1 MGKCEE
7 IHPSRKLV
15 CLCPDSHWKK
25 KVSPKIYNSVACIFI
40 WFKNDFTIHID
51 PKNLLDEYEHNDLS
65 QVDNITKV
73 LFRKQAYNLSGEML
87 Q

>member
-1 MGKCEE
+1 MKKFILQG
-7 IHPSRKLV
+7 SLSV
-15 CLCPDSHWKK
+15 SADSHWKK
-25 KVSPKIYNSVACIFI
+25 KVSPKIYNYMACIFI

-51 PKNLLDEYEHNDLS
+51 PKNLLDEYKHNDLS
-65 QVDNITKV
+65 QVDITKV